1 MNFDQAVKI
10 INGLLSKKKPEA
22 FNSSWILK
30 HAPRCYRFIHKNIRT
45 EFGGIDWDKVT
56 YALEWKYQRR
66 WAPGRPKKNPVPYEN
81 SAEVDLIIN
90 KNKEKLYVFIAPQ
103 DLADR
108 RIRDIISISLVRL
121 SQNGNLAAKREVMKL
136 VTYTIND
143 WLEKYYFLNRWQGYE
158 EEIQRQLEGCIRR
171 YRYTGSFLHYVFRTL
186 EYAGRGIRQFY
197 TYSLNEPVAY
207 GAEKRQIENVVQDP
221 ETGMAKM
228 YDKNDELICGRAT
241 YR

>member
-1 MNFDQAVKI
+1 MNFDQAIKT
-10 INGLLSKKKPEA
+10 INKLLAKKKPGS

-30 HAPRCYRFIHKNIRT
+30 YAPRCYRFVHRNIRT

-66 WAPGRPKKNPVPYEN
+66 WAPGRPKKNPIPYEN

-90 KNKEKLYVFIAPQ
+90 NNKEKLYVFIAPQ

-121 SQNGNLAAKREVMKL
+121 SQNGNLAAKQEVMKL

-158 EEIQRQLEGCIRR
+158 EEIQKQLEGCIRR
-171 YRYTGSFLHYVFRTL
+171 YRYTGSFLHYVYRTL
-186 EYAGRGIRQFY
+186 EYAGRGIRPFY
-197 TYSLNEPVAY
+197 AYSLNEPVAY
-207 GAEKRQIENVVQDP
+207 GAEKCHID
-221 ETGMAKM
+221 
-228 YDKNDELICGRAT
+228 
-241 YR
+241 